1 MNRRFIRTP
10 LRHGVAPKAVRK
22 PQRCVVA
29 ASTSACPGAGPCR
42 NSPPFVLPW
51 AVPPAL
57 SAGGA
62 RNNEKW
68 PARGRGFGAASPKKP
83 AAGVRGRSPRLDGGG
98 YQQSEGYVSETAP
111 LRSYSVKFFLSPFT
125 CLPSLVQL
133 QCEVSSL
140 TLCSWV
146 FSCFQFRYI
155 YPCLHNQ
162 PLQVS
167 CYSVKFLLSSESDW
181 DGCSFRFVGLA

>member
-29 ASTSACPGAGPCR
+29 TSTSACSGAGPCR
-42 NSPPFVLPW
+42 DPPPLCPGFFPRT
-51 AVPPAL
+51 VPVPL

-68 PARGRGFGAASPKKP
+68 PARGRGFGAALPKKP
-83 AAGVRGRSPRLDGGG
+83 SAGVRGRSPRLDGGG

-125 CLPSLVQL
+125 CCRAWYS
-133 QCEVSSL
+133 
-140 TLCSWV
+140 
-146 FSCFQFRYI
+146 
-155 YPCLHNQ
+155 
-162 PLQVS
+162 
-167 CYSVKFLLSSESDW
+167 YSVKFPLSPFAP
-181 DGCSFRFVGLA
+181 GCSQVFGLDTSILVCTTSLCKSEATV

>member
-1 MNRRFIRTP
+1 MKIYLGDESPIHTDPVTARRRSESGPKTPTLRGRNIDVGVFRCRT
-10 LRHGVAPKAVRK
+10 VPKL
-22 PQRCVVA
+22 
-29 ASTSACPGAGPCR
+29 
-42 NSPPFVLPW
+42 PPFVLPW

-68 PARGRGFGAASPKKP
+68 PARGRGFGAAPPKKP

-125 CLPSLVQL
+125 CCRAWYS
-133 QCEVSSL
+133 
-140 TLCSWV
+140 
-146 FSCFQFRYI
+146 
-155 YPCLHNQ
+155 
-162 PLQVS
+162 
-167 CYSVKFLLSSESDW
+167 YSVKFPLSPFAS
-181 DGCSFRFVGLA
+181 GCSQAFGLDASILVCATILCKSEATV

>member
-29 ASTSACPGAGPCR
+29 TSTSACSGAGPCR
-42 NSPPFVLPW
+42 NFPPFVQAFFRGPCRCPFPLGEHGNSEV
-51 AVPPAL
+51 AR
-57 SAGGA
+57 SGA
-62 RNNEKW
+62 RFR
-68 PARGRGFGAASPKKP
+68 RGPPKKP

-125 CLPSLVQL
+125 CCRAWYS
-133 QCEVSSL
+133 
-140 TLCSWV
+140 
-146 FSCFQFRYI
+146 
-155 YPCLHNQ
+155 
-162 PLQVS
+162 
-167 CYSVKFLLSSESDW
+167 YSVKFPLSPFAP
-181 DGCSFRFVGLA
+181 GCSQVFGLDTSILVCTTSLCKSEATV

>member
-10 LRHGVAPKAVRK
+10 LRHGVAPKAIRK
-22 PQRCVVA
+22 PQRCMVA
-29 ASTSACPGAGPCR
+29 ASTSAFSGAGPCR

-68 PARGRGFGAASPKKP
+68 PARGRGFGAAPPKKP
-83 AAGVRGRSPRLDGGG
+83 AAGGRGRSPRLDGGG

-111 LRSYSVKFFLSPFT
+111 LRSYSVKFFLSPLT
-125 CLPSLVQL
+125 CCRAWYS
-133 QCEVSSL
+133 
-140 TLCSWV
+140 
-146 FSCFQFRYI
+146 
-155 YPCLHNQ
+155 
-162 PLQVS
+162 
-167 CYSVKFLLSSESDW
+167 YSVKFPLSPFAP
-181 DGCSFRFVGLA
+181 GCSQVFGLDTSILVCTTSLCKSEATV